1 MGQSRPRI
9 LVVDDVED
17 NVFTLE
23 RRLKQFL
30 DPEITSA
37 ANGEVAL
44 EKLRSAPLDL
54 VLLDV
59 QMPKMDG
66 VAALEQMKSD
76 MSLREVPVIMV
87 SAVDDFDTVLRCIKL
102 GADDYVQKPFNADL
116 LRARVESALERK
128 RLRDQ
133 EGLFVEQ
140 LREEKARVNELLH
153 SLLPKSVISD
163 LKAKGR
169 PQARRHE
176 DVAVLF
182 CDVVGFTEYCDR
194 NPPERVVGELETL
207 VATFEEVVEAHGL
220 EKIKTIGDA
229 FMATAGLLHFLE
241 NPALSAAQCALA
253 MVDAAKKHSA
263 GWHVRVGIHQGPVV
277 AGVMGKRSF
286 VFDLWGDT
294 VNLTARVAAE
304 AQPDAVLVTSA
315 TWPLLS
321 RACQGRALGL
331 VDLKGKGRVELVHC
345 LGCKAT

>member
-1 MGQSRPRI
+1 MSQSRPRI

-37 ANGEVAL
+37 GNGEVAL
-44 EKLRSAPLDL
+44 EKLRAARFDL

-59 QMPKMDG
+59 QMPQMDG

-87 SAVDDFDTVLRCIKL
+87 SAVDDFNTVLRCIKL

-116 LRARVESALERK
+116 LRARVETALERK

-153 SLLPKSVISD
+153 SLLPKTLVNE
-163 LKAKGR
+163 LKGKGR

-182 CDVVGFTEYCDR
+182 CDIVGFTEYCDR
-194 NPPERVVGELETL
+194 NPPERVVGELETF
-207 VATFEEVVEAHGL
+207 VATLEVVVEDHGL

-229 FMATAGLLHFLE
+229 FMATAGLIHYVE
-241 NPALSAAQCALA
+241 NPALSAAECGLA
-253 MVDAAKKHSA
+253 MVEAAHKHAA

-277 AGVMGKRSF
+277 AGIMGKHSF

-294 VNLTARVAAE
+294 VNVAARVAGEAE
-304 AQPDAVLVTSA
+304 PDAVLVTGA
-315 TWPLLS
+315 MWPFLS
-321 RACQGRALGL
+321 RTSQGRALGL
-331 VDLKGKGRVELVHC
+331 VDLKGKGKTELVRY
-345 LGCKAT
+345 LGRK